1 MAARSVS
8 LSYDVTEP
16 HPSILRIIRALLPN
30 WGEGE
35 DDAQIEIV
43 RLTGGINNTVSR
55 CPHSL

>member
-8 LSYDVTEP
+8 LSYDVAEP
-16 HPSILRIIRALLPN
+16 LPSILRIIRALLPN
-30 WGEGE
+30 WGE

-55 CPHSL
+55 CPHSF